1 MSDVVKTVEQKAQAI
16 QQWDPAVIALGKV
29 IIGFGLVGIALWL
42 SPYTL
47 TDLLLTFGIP
57 ILIIAMLLAGTG
69 VVGSGFLEL
78 VNSKTLGTK
87 VQEYVREQKERLEE
101 SFSGEAQ

>member
-1 MSDVVKTVEQKAQAI
+1 MNDGLDKVKGKVEEV

-47 TDLLLTFGIP
+47 TDLLLTFGVP
-57 ILIIAMLLAGTG
+57 LLIIAMLLAGTG
-69 VVGSGFLEL
+69 IVGSGFLEL
-78 VNSKTLGTK
+78 VNSKDLGKK
-87 VQEYVREQKERLEE
+87 VQDYVREQRDRFEAA
-101 SFSGEAQ
+101 EAQ